1 MTDRFGHQIFLA
13 EEDSSC
19 CFRQCF
25 ESLRGFEMKL
35 TDRQGKIAVVIDRP
49 MRCDNCLLC
58 PCLTQTMS
66 VQCPPGVVGGHV
78 EQALSL
84 LKPTY
89 IIKDREEVE
98 RYIIEG
104 PTTLCSCFLAC
115 CHCCAS
121 RDIIFRIVDIKTERQ
136 VGSIS
141 KKWSGVLKEVLSKAD
156 RFSVDFPP
164 DIGEI
169 SLSLYIRQLIP
180 PHSLQMLD

>member
-1 MTDRFGHQIFLA
+1 
-13 EEDSSC
+13 
-19 CFRQCF
+19 
-25 ESLRGFEMKL
+25 MKL
-35 TDRQGKIAVVIDRP
+35 TDRQGKVAVVIDRP

-98 RYIIEG
+98 RYLIEG
-104 PTTLCSCFLAC
+104 PTSLCSCFMAC

-121 RDIIFRIVDIKTERQ
+121 RDIIFRIVDIRTERQ

-141 KKWSGVLKEVLSKAD
+141 KKWSGVLKEVLTKAD

-169 SLSLYIRQLIP
+169 SLSLYIRLFIP
-180 PHSLQMLD
+180 LLFRCWIEGDIVREEVKVRIKQI